1 MQDPTTSQTAV
12 SQPKTGSEAAFSD
25 SYRKLL
31 ENDIVKKLPKHLK
44 QFIVDQ
50 NYIAY
55 TAQDHS
61 VWRYVLRQNRRFLIE
76 YAHKIYFEGLEKTGL
91 KIEAIPSII
100 EMNEILSKIEWAAVT
115 VDGFIPPAAFMEF
128 QAHRVLVIAS
138 DMRQIHHIEY
148 TPSPDIIH
156 EAAGHAP
163 VIADSVYAEY
173 LRKIGYVGSKAMSS
187 KKDFELY
194 EAIRKLSL
202 LKEQRDADPHEVKKA
217 EDDVIYKQ
225 SHLGKPSEMALLSRL
240 HWWTVEYGLIGTLD
254 NPKIYGAGLLS
265 SIGEAAHCFT
275 DEVKKLPY
283 DLDTMEYAFD
293 ITTMQ
298 PQLFVTPDFDHL
310 INVLERFAET
320 MAYRRGGL
328 EGIRKAIECENT
340 ATCEYSSGIQVSG
353 TFTEVITDDHDRPI
367 YLKTTGPSNI
377 SFDQKELPGHDTGY
391 HSDGFGSPVG
401 KLNGVATP
409 LEDLTDAQLSEL
421 KIETGKTTRLDF
433 ESGIV
438 VEGKL
443 AHVERRN
450 GKIILMTLS
459 ECKVTYRDKLLF
471 DPSWGT
477 YDMAVGEK
485 IVSVFAGAADK
496 DAYQQP
502 STVSKRRT
510 VKFEYSAE
518 QRDLFELYQKIRNC
532 RENRADSAVIPQ
544 VWNELK
550 AKHNY
555 DWLLPLEILEI
566 ITDRQLFP
574 EIQKA
579 ARSFLAQKALDQREY
594 TKLINDGLYL
604 IDHPEAIA

>member
-1 MQDPTTSQTAV
+1 MHDPKLSPTVASPPQQTAEPAV
-12 SQPKTGSEAAFSD
+12 SD
-25 SYRKLL
+25 SYRRLL
-31 ENDIVKKLPKHLK
+31 ENDIVKKLPQHLK

-100 EMNEILSKIEWAAVT
+100 EMNDILSKIGWAAVT

-163 VIADSVYAEY
+163 VIADSTYAEY
-173 LRKIGYVGSKAMSS
+173 LRRIGYVGSKAMSS

-194 EAIRKLSL
+194 EAIRRLSL
-202 LKEQRDADPHEVKKA
+202 LKEQRDADPQEVKKA
-217 EDDVIYKQ
+217 EDDVIYRQ

-283 DLDTMEYAFD
+283 KLETTGYAFD

-310 INVLERFAET
+310 IEVLEKFADT
-320 MAYRRGGL
+320 MAFRTGGI

-340 ATCEYSSGIQVSG
+340 ATCEYSSGLQVSG
-353 TFTEVITDDHDRPI
+353 TFTEVFTDDNDAPI
-367 YLKTTGPSNI
+367 YIKTTGLSNLA
-377 SFDQKELPGHDTGY
+377 FNYKELPGHDTSY
-391 HSDGFGSPVG
+391 HHEGFGSPIG
-401 KLNGVATP
+401 KLKGESTP
-409 LEDLTDAQLSEL
+409 LEELTDDQLGKL
-421 KIETGKTTRLDF
+421 HIEAGKTTKLEF
-433 ESGIV
+433 ESGVLVDGTLKSI
-438 VEGKL
+438 
-443 AHVERRN
+443 ERKD
-450 GKIILMTLS
+450 GKIILMTFGD
-459 ECKVTYRDKLLF
+459 CKVSLRDKTLF
-471 DPSWGT
+471 DPSWGI
-477 YDMAVGEK
+477 YDMAVGDK

-502 STVSKRRT
+502 SAVSKRRT
-510 VKFEYSAE
+510 VKFEYSPE
-518 QRDLFELYQKIRNC
+518 QRDLFALYQKVRNC
-532 RENRADSAVIPQ
+532 RDKKADSAVLPL
-544 VWNELK
+544 VWEELK
-550 AKHNY
+550 TKYRY
-555 DWLLPLEILEI
+555 DWLLPVEILEI
-566 ITDRQLFP
+566 LSANNLFP
-574 EIQKA
+574 EVRKEILAFLEQKA
-579 ARSFLAQKALDQREY
+579 AEEQEY

-604 IDHPEAIA
+604 IDHPETIA

>member
-1 MQDPTTSQTAV
+1 MHDPKISPTVASPPQQTAEPAV
-12 SQPKTGSEAAFSD
+12 SD
-25 SYRKLL
+25 SYRRLL

-100 EMNEILSKIEWAAVT
+100 EMNHILSKIGWAAVT

-163 VIADSVYAEY
+163 VIADSTYAEY
-173 LRKIGYVGSKAMSS
+173 LRRIGYIGSKAMSS

-202 LKEQRDADPHEVKKA
+202 LKEQRDADPQEVKKA
-217 EDDVIYKQ
+217 EDDVIYRQ

-283 DLDTMEYAFD
+283 KLETTGYAFD

-310 INVLERFAET
+310 IDVLEKFADT
-320 MAYRRGGL
+320 MAFRTGGI

-340 ATCEYSSGIQVSG
+340 ATCEYSSGVQVSG
-353 TFTEVITDDHDRPI
+353 TFTEVLTDENDIPI
-367 YLKTTGPSNI
+367 YIKTAGLSNLA
-377 SFDQKELPGHDTGY
+377 FNYQELPGHDTSY
-391 HSDGFGSPVG
+391 HRDGFGSPIG
-401 KLNGVATP
+401 KLKGESTP
-409 LEDLTDAQLSEL
+409 LEELTDDQLAKL
-421 KIETGKTTRLDF
+421 HIETGTKTKLEF
-433 ESGIV
+433 ESGTV
-438 VEGKL
+438 VDGSLSSIEQ
-443 AHVERRN
+443 RD
-450 GKIILMTLS
+450 GKIILMTFNN
-459 ECKVTYRDKLLF
+459 CKVSLRDKILF
-471 DPSWGT
+471 DPSWGV
-477 YDMAVGEK
+477 YDMAVGAK

-502 STVSKRRT
+502 SAVSKRRT
-510 VKFEYSAE
+510 VKFEYSPE
-518 QRDLFELYQKIRNC
+518 QRDLFALYQKIRNC
-532 RENRADSAVIPQ
+532 REKKADSAVLPL
-544 VWNELK
+544 VWEELK
-550 AKHNY
+550 TKYRY
-555 DWLLPLEILEI
+555 DWLLPVEILELLSASN
-566 ITDRQLFP
+566 LFP
-574 EIQKA
+574 EVRKEIRAFLEQKGA
-579 ARSFLAQKALDQREY
+579 EEQEY
-594 TKLINDGLYL
+594 TKLITDGLYL
-604 IDHPEAIA
+604 IDHPETIA